1 MGAQRHPALDSPG
14 ALTPG
19 LPSGHPI
26 ATTGFPKVRSAVERV
41 NFSQEV
47 ARPRHAHLERRLP
60 AAGHV

>member
-14 ALTPG
+14 ELTPG

-41 NFSQEV
+41 NFS
-47 ARPRHAHLERRLP
+47 
-60 AAGHV
+60 